1 VVFFSY
7 AVKKVH
13 NRRRGRKGEKI
24 TARAPEPIPQYIVEN
39 WPNITDCYRIPLSDC
54 RFRANLGKAS
64 PSASEVNE
72 LRLKY
77 RIIRIETGLFD
88 SFCINRI
95 HSNKKETTRYFLRLN
110 DTDGWE

>member
-1 VVFFSY
+1 MLC
-7 AVKKVH
+7 KKV
-13 NRRRGRKGEKI
+13 RGPLYRGPLK
-24 TARAPEPIPQYIVEN
+24 PISQDIVEK
-39 WPNITDCYRIPLSDC
+39 WANITNCHTIPLSDC
-54 RFRANLGKAS
+54 RFCANLGKAS
-64 PSASEVNE
+64 ASASEVNE